1 MDNTQKPKTLK
12 LQRFLELS
20 EHMQQIYLTRLADAI
35 CSNRTYMIDMYQE
48 ELEFYTT
55 TSHLLKTQLASQT
68 LNQLQ
73 K

>member
-1 MDNTQKPKTLK
+1 MNNTQKPKTLK

-35 CSNRTYMIDMYQE
+35 CSNRPYMIDMYQE